1 MYLERVLA
9 ADEQIL
15 ETAQLHWINFLKQWG
30 FAFLGTMC
38 LMAFLLLALDAPDS
52 YPMPLFVYYLPVFA
66 IGFLGAAVYQWLKN
80 RTTEMV
86 ITNRRVVLKRGIISV
101 HTSEIRN
108 VKVETVRLHQGILG
122 RLLGYGDLVFT
133 GTGESHTFFSVVAS
147 PAKTKAKFEAIID
160 GAKN

>member
-1 MYLERVLA
+1 MYLEQVLA

-15 ETAQLHWINFLKQWG
+15 ETAQLHWVNYLKQWF
-30 FAFLGTMC
+30 FAFFGAVFFTVF
-38 LMAFLLLALDAPDS
+38 LMLPDS
-52 YPMPLFVYYLPVFA
+52 QPVLNLAIVSFGVSVYF
-66 IGFLGAAVYQWLKN
+66 WLKN

-133 GTGESHTFFSVVAS
+133 GTGESHTIFSVVAS

-160 GAKN
+160 SNKN

>member
-15 ETAQLHWINFLKQWG
+15 ETAQLHWVNYLKQWF
-30 FAFLGTMC
+30 FAFFGAVFFMVF
-38 LMAFLLLALDAPDS
+38 LMLPDS
-52 YPMPLFVYYLPVFA
+52 QPVLNLAIVSFGVSVYF
-66 IGFLGAAVYQWLKN
+66 WLKN

-133 GTGESHTFFSVVAS
+133 GTGESHTIFSVVAS

-160 GAKN
+160 SNKN

>member
-1 MYLERVLA
+1 MYLERVLV

-15 ETAQLHWINFLKQWG
+15 ETAQLHWVNYLKQWF
-30 FAFLGTMC
+30 FAFFGAVFFTVF
-38 LMAFLLLALDAPDS
+38 LMLPDS
-52 YPMPLFVYYLPVFA
+52 QPVLNFA
-66 IGFLGAAVYQWLKN
+66 IVFFGVSVYFWLKN

-133 GTGESHTFFSVVAS
+133 GTGESHTIFSVVAS

-160 GAKN
+160 SNKN

>member
-15 ETAQLHWINFLKQWG
+15 ETAQLHWVNYLKQWF
-30 FAFLGTMC
+30 FAFFGAVFFTVF
-38 LMAFLLLALDAPDS
+38 LMLPDS
-52 YPMPLFVYYLPVFA
+52 QPVLNFA
-66 IGFLGAAVYQWLKN
+66 IVFFGVSVYFWLKN

-133 GTGESHTFFSVVAS
+133 GTGESHTIFSVVAS

-160 GAKN
+160 GGKN

>member
-1 MYLERVLA
+1 MYLEQVLA

-15 ETAQLHWINFLKQWG
+15 ETAQLHWVNCLKQWF
-30 FAFLGTMC
+30 FAFFGAVLFMFF
-38 LMAFLLLALDAPDS
+38 LMLPDS
-52 YPMPLFVYYLPVFA
+52 QPVLILAIVFFGVSVYF
-66 IGFLGAAVYQWLKN
+66 WLKN

-86 ITNRRVVLKRGIISV
+86 ITNRRVVLKQGIISV

-133 GTGESHTFFSVVAS
+133 GTGESHTIFSVVAS

-160 GAKN
+160 SNKN

>member
-1 MYLERVLA
+1 MYLEQVLA
-9 ADEQIL
+9 TDEQIL
-15 ETAQLHWINFLKQWG
+15 ETAQLHWVNYLKQWF
-30 FAFLGTMC
+30 FAFFGAVFFMFF
-38 LMAFLLLALDAPDS
+38 LMLPDS
-52 YPMPLFVYYLPVFA
+52 QPVLNLAIVSFGVSVY
-66 IGFLGAAVYQWLKN
+66 FLLKN

-122 RLLGYGDLVFT
+122 RVLGYGDLVFT
-133 GTGESHTFFSVVAS
+133 GTGESHTIFSVVAS

-160 GAKN
+160 SNKN

>member
-15 ETAQLHWINFLKQWG
+15 ETAQLHWVDYLKQWF
-30 FAFLGTMC
+30 FALFGAVLFMVFLM
-38 LMAFLLLALDAPDS
+38 LPDS
-52 YPMPLFVYYLPVFA
+52 QPVLNLAIVSFGVSVYF
-66 IGFLGAAVYQWLKN
+66 WLKN

-133 GTGESHTFFSVVAS
+133 GTGESHTIFSVVAS

-160 GAKN
+160 SNKN

>member
-1 MYLERVLA
+1 MYLEQVLA
-9 ADEQIL
+9 TDEQIL
-15 ETAQLHWINFLKQWG
+15 ETAQLHWVNYLKQWF
-30 FAFLGTMC
+30 FAFFGAVFFMFF
-38 LMAFLLLALDAPDS
+38 LMLPDS
-52 YPMPLFVYYLPVFA
+52 QPALNLAIVSFGVSVYS
-66 IGFLGAAVYQWLKN
+66 WLKN

-122 RLLGYGDLVFT
+122 RVLGYGDLVFT
-133 GTGESHTFFSVVAS
+133 GTGESHTIFSVVAS

-160 GAKN
+160 SNKN

>member
-1 MYLERVLA
+1 MYLEQVLA

-15 ETAQLHWINFLKQWG
+15 ETAQLHWVNYLKQWF
-30 FAFLGTMC
+30 FAFFGAVFFMVF
-38 LMAFLLLALDAPDS
+38 LMLPDS
-52 YPMPLFVYYLPVFA
+52 QPVLNLAIVSFGVSVYF
-66 IGFLGAAVYQWLKN
+66 WLKN

-133 GTGESHTFFSVVAS
+133 GTGESHTIFSVVAS

-160 GAKN
+160 SNKN

>member
-15 ETAQLHWINFLKQWG
+15 ETAQLHWVNYLKQWF
-30 FAFLGTMC
+30 FAFFGAVFFTVF
-38 LMAFLLLALDAPDS
+38 LMLPDS
-52 YPMPLFVYYLPVFA
+52 QPVLNLAIVSFGVSVYF
-66 IGFLGAAVYQWLKN
+66 WLKN

-133 GTGESHTFFSVVAS
+133 GTGESHTIFSVVAS

-160 GAKN
+160 SNKN

>member
-15 ETAQLHWINFLKQWG
+15 ETAQLHWVNYLKQWF
-30 FAFLGTMC
+30 FAFFGAVFFTVFFML
-38 LMAFLLLALDAPDS
+38 PDS
-52 YPMPLFVYYLPVFA
+52 QPVLNFA
-66 IGFLGAAVYQWLKN
+66 IVFFGVSVYFWLKN

-133 GTGESHTFFSVVAS
+133 GTGESHTIFSVVAS

-160 GAKN
+160 GGKN

>member
-1 MYLERVLA
+1 MYLEQVLA
-9 ADEQIL
+9 TDEQIL
-15 ETAQLHWINFLKQWG
+15 ETAQLHWVNYLKQWF
-30 FAFLGTMC
+30 FAFFGAVFFMFF
-38 LMAFLLLALDAPDS
+38 LMLPDS
-52 YPMPLFVYYLPVFA
+52 LPALNLAIVSFGVSVYF
-66 IGFLGAAVYQWLKN
+66 WLKN

-122 RLLGYGDLVFT
+122 RVLGYGDLVFT
-133 GTGESHTFFSVVAS
+133 GTGESHTIFSVVAS

-160 GAKN
+160 SNKN

>member
-1 MYLERVLA
+1 MYLEQVLA

-15 ETAQLHWINFLKQWG
+15 ETAQLHWVNYLKQWF
-30 FAFLGTMC
+30 FAFFGAVFFTVF
-38 LMAFLLLALDAPDS
+38 LMLPDS
-52 YPMPLFVYYLPVFA
+52 HPVPNFA
-66 IGFLGAAVYQWLKN
+66 IVFFGVSVYFWLKN

-133 GTGESHTFFSVVAS
+133 GTGESHTIFSVVAS

-160 GAKN
+160 GGKS

>member
-1 MYLERVLA
+1 MV
-9 ADEQIL
+9 
-15 ETAQLHWINFLKQWG
+15 FLM
-30 FAFLGTMC
+30 L
-38 LMAFLLLALDAPDS
+38 PDS
-52 YPMPLFVYYLPVFA
+52 QPVLNLAIVSFGVSVYF
-66 IGFLGAAVYQWLKN
+66 WLKN

-86 ITNRRVVLKRGIISV
+86 ITNRRVVLKRGIVSV

-133 GTGESHTFFSVVAS
+133 GTGESHTIFSVVAS

-160 GAKN
+160 SNKN

>member
-1 MYLERVLA
+1 MYLEQVLA

-15 ETAQLHWINFLKQWG
+15 ETAQLHWVNYLKQWF
-30 FAFLGTMC
+30 FAFFGAVFFMFF
-38 LMAFLLLALDAPDS
+38 LMLPDS
-52 YPMPLFVYYLPVFA
+52 QPVLNLAIVSFGVSVYF
-66 IGFLGAAVYQWLKN
+66 WLKN

-133 GTGESHTFFSVVAS
+133 GTGESHTIFSVVAS

-160 GAKN
+160 GGKN

>member
-1 MYLERVLA
+1 MYLEQVLA
-9 ADEQIL
+9 TDEQIL
-15 ETAQLHWINFLKQWG
+15 ETAQLHWVNYLKQWF
-30 FAFLGTMC
+30 FAFFGAVFFMFF
-38 LMAFLLLALDAPDS
+38 LMLPDS
-52 YPMPLFVYYLPVFA
+52 QPALNLAIVSFGVSVYF
-66 IGFLGAAVYQWLKN
+66 WLKN

-122 RLLGYGDLVFT
+122 RVLGYGDLVFT
-133 GTGESHTFFSVVAS
+133 GTGESHTIFSVVAS

-160 GAKN
+160 SNKN

>member
-1 MYLERVLA
+1 MYLEQVLA
-9 ADEQIL
+9 TDEQIQ

-66 IGFLGAAVYQWLKN
+66 IGFFGAAVYQWLKN
-80 RTTEMV
+80 KTTEMV

-122 RLLGYGDLVFT
+122 RVLGYGDLVFT
-133 GTGESHTFFSVVAS
+133 GTGVSHTIFSVVAS

-160 GAKN
+160 SNKN

>member
-1 MYLERVLA
+1 MYIERVLA
-9 ADEQIL
+9 TDEQIL
-15 ETAQLHWINFLKQWG
+15 ETAQLHWVNYLKQWF
-30 FAFLGTMC
+30 FAFFGAVFFMVF
-38 LMAFLLLALDAPDS
+38 LMLPDS
-52 YPMPLFVYYLPVFA
+52 QPVLNLAIVSFGVSVYF
-66 IGFLGAAVYQWLKN
+66 WLKN

-133 GTGESHTFFSVVAS
+133 GTGESHTIFSVVAS

-160 GAKN
+160 SNKN

>member
-1 MYLERVLA
+1 MYLEQVLA

-15 ETAQLHWINFLKQWG
+15 ETAQLHWVNYLKQWF
-30 FAFLGTMC
+30 FAFFGAVFFMFF
-38 LMAFLLLALDAPDS
+38 LMLPDS
-52 YPMPLFVYYLPVFA
+52 QPVLILA
-66 IGFLGAAVYQWLKN
+66 IVFLGVSLYFWLKN

-133 GTGESHTFFSVVAS
+133 GTGESHTIFSVVAS

-160 GAKN
+160 SNKN